1 MKLKATGECRGMSGI
16 GPAFT
21 LIEVLIAIGILALA
35 DVIVVTED
43 SVSMTSEALATG
55 KPVYDVRLPGYS
67 ARLRRFQDDLIAE
80 GYTRPFTGALE
91 RWNYTPPDDTARA
104 ALMCRQRFG
113 WK

>member
-1 MKLKATGECRGMSGI
+1 MLLG
-16 GPAFT
+16 
-21 LIEVLIAIGILALA
+21 
-35 DVIVVTED
+35 D
-43 SVSMTSEALATG
+43 
-55 KPVYDVRLPGYS
+55 S

-113 WK
+113 WKD